1 MMMYVALLRGAQEM
15 RALQDDVRMRGERES
30 SIPCDDLALALVNVR
45 GVEQIA
51 ATPPHQKFRPPRPY
65 RVVTP
70 TTRRGFVRLVFRQ
83 LRKREDV
90 APHPPDG
97 CDLVAVGT
105 HAQRNGQ

>member
-1 MMMYVALLRGAQEM
+1 M
-15 RALQDDVRMRGERES
+15 RAPQGDVRMRGERES
-30 SIPCDDLALALVNVR
+30 SIPRDDLALALVNIC

-51 ATPPHQKFRPPRPY
+51 ATPPHQKFRPPRPD
-65 RVVTP
+65 RVVAP
-70 TTRRGFVRLVFRQ
+70 APRRGFARLVFRQ

-90 APHPPDG
+90 APHPPGG